1 MLMFDEFKLQRSD
14 VMKNMAKIFSLAMMI
29 VVVAAAAA
37 LATPSTQIWIPS
49 TDIQAFKTLHL
60 DVDSYIRA
68 SSIGKSNGNTGR
80 DPNIWDIGPLI
91 GILPFDKI
99 QAEVGFDILL
109 NATSPNDNHPVM
121 GNFKVGTPEDS
132 LFKFSPAFAVGM
144 YNIGPSNYGKVDFSV
159 PNPYLR
165 AAAITSGQNIAYA
178 LVARTLPIVGRIS
191 AGGYHG
197 SQRALVDPNGHSA
210 NDGVLL
216 SWDRT
221 ITELTDKLWLAVDY
235 QGGNNVDGA
244 VSFGAGWNFAKN
256 VQVIFGYDIWKEKQL
271 AGNNTFTVQLDVN
284 YP

>member
-1 MLMFDEFKLQRSD
+1 
-14 VMKNMAKIFSLAMMI
+14 MKNMAKIFSLAMMI